1 MSKFKQNLKTALN
14 MIGLEELN
22 KYIDWDGIVK
32 DYNLKS
38 GDASLHD
45 LVELERI
52 LETYIK
58 TNK

>member
-1 MSKFKQNLKTALN
+1 

-32 DYNLKS
+32 DYSLKS
-38 GDASLHD
+38 GDVPLHD

>member
-1 MSKFKQNLKTALN
+1 

-22 KYIDWDGIVK
+22 KYIDWDNIVK

-38 GDASLHD
+38 GDISPHD
-45 LVELERI
+45 LFKLEQI

>member
-1 MSKFKQNLKTALN
+1 

-22 KYIDWDGIVK
+22 KYIDWDSIVK

-38 GDASLHD
+38 GDVPLHD
-45 LVELERI
+45 LLELERI

>member
-1 MSKFKQNLKTALN
+1 MSKFKQNLKTTLN
-14 MIGLEELN
+14 MIGLEELT
-22 KYIDWDGIVK
+22 KYIDWDGLVK

-38 GDASLHD
+38 GDVPLDD

-58 TNK
+58 TNQ

>member
-1 MSKFKQNLKTALN
+1 
-14 MIGLEELN
+14 MIGLEELT
-22 KYIDWDGIVK
+22 KYIDWDGLVK
-32 DYNLKS
+32 DYNLQS
-38 GDASLHD
+38 GDVPLDD

>member
-1 MSKFKQNLKTALN
+1 
-14 MIGLEELN
+14 
-22 KYIDWDGIVK
+22 
-32 DYNLKS
+32 LKS
-38 GDASLHD
+38 GDVPLHD

>member
-1 MSKFKQNLKTALN
+1 ME
-14 MIGLEELN
+14 IYD
-22 KYIDWDGIVK
+22 KYINWDGLVK

-38 GDASLHD
+38 GDVPLDD